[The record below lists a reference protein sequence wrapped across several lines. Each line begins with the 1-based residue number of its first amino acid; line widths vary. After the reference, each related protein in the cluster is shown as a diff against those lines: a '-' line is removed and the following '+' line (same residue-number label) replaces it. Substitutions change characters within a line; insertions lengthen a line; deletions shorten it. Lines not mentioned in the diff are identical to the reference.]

1 MALAKNYVVDT
12 LRIRSSQDVVE
23 KNVAAFSVAG
33 GAVIQKGLKIGF
45 TENTTPG
52 NIRYNRTAGKY
63 QGFVEGPNIWVN
75 FNGIEINT
83 GIGGCSD
90 PITGSVAIFDGS
102 GTLHNTNVY
111 VDTCSSI
118 IAGGSYR
125 GGTDSNQE
133 LFIFGATG
141 TTLVAVSENKLYF
154 DKEKAAFRVGVVDGT
169 YWEGNLVGTGSFA
182 SGYDTVA
189 SGTYSSSFGFQ
200 TLASAD
206 NSFAEGDRTQA
217 IGISSHAEGF
227 QTQATGHSS
236 HAEGNQ
242 TIASGL
248 ISHAEGNITTSN
260 GQYSHSEGS
269 LSIASGSASHAE
281 GEQTTASG
289 QGSHSEGNL
298 TVASGN
304 RSHAEGSATTAS
316 GTNSHAE
323 GASTQATNT
332 SSHAEGFQTLASG
345 DRSHAEGSQTIASGD
360 ISHAEGTTTIASN
373 TNSHAEGNTTT
384 ASGQNSHAEG
394 NTTTAS
400 GNNSHAEGFQ
410 TLASGDRSHAEGSQT
425 VASGDISHAEG
436 FTTTASGSYSHTEGN
451 LTIASGIASHAQN
464 FQTTASGNYSFAGGN
479 KAIATHARSFV
490 WGGNTAG
497 NDTNSVEAG
506 GGIFGGS
513 LYVVETGWFQSD
525 VQINAGS
532 VTNSFIMPKTRGDT
546 AAYIISD
553 GSSGTTS
560 WKNGDAYGNLQYYNV
575 YPHLTLTYTA
585 GTDPIILSDG
595 VINSP
600 FSDHYFSKINTNKQ
614 LQYDGPGT
622 INAKVDTSVTI
633 GHIGSNFPTFN
644 MAVFLYKN
652 DSIINESRSI
662 QTIFGPTGGFPADFN
677 TGSTGP
683 YDVGPVYTFTITST
697 FFMQFST
704 NDYVDFRGIVT
715 NYDYNSSPTLTPS
728 LIKSSLNIT
737 EV

>member
-75 FNGIEINT
+75 FNDIEINT

-141 TTLVAVSENKLYF
+141 TTFAAGTESKMYF

-182 SGYDTVA
+182 SNYDTIA
-189 SGTYSSSFGFQ
+189 SGAYSSSFGFQ
-200 TLASAD
+200 TQANGN
-206 NSFAEGDRTQA
+206 NSFAEGERTQA
-217 IGISSHAEGF
+217 NGIDSHAEGY
-227 QTQATGHSS
+227 QTISNGEQAHSEGYQAEASGNHAHAEGFRSFATGESS
-236 HAEGNQ
+236 HAEGNN
-242 TIASGL
+242 TLASGL
-248 ISHAEGNITTSN
+248 NSHTEGLETI
-260 GQYSHSEGS
+260 
-269 LSIASGSASHAE
+269 
-281 GEQTTASG
+281 
-289 QGSHSEGNL
+289 
-298 TVASGN
+298 
-304 RSHAEGSATTAS
+304 AS

-323 GASTQATNT
+323 GNNTQATNANSHAEGDQTQATNT
-332 SSHAEGFQTLASG
+332 
-345 DRSHAEGSQTIASGD
+345 
-360 ISHAEGTTTIASN
+360 
-373 TNSHAEGNTTT
+373 
-384 ASGQNSHAEG
+384 
-394 NTTTAS
+394 
-400 GNNSHAEGFQ
+400 NSHAEGFQ
-410 TLASGDRSHAEGSQT
+410 TLASGDRAHAEGSLT
-425 VASGDISHAEG
+425 IASGDISHAEG
-436 FTTTASGSYSHTEGN
+436 SQTVSNGLISHAEGNLTTASGPNSHSEGN

-464 FQTTASGNYSFAGGN
+464 SSTVASGNNSHAQNFQTTASGDFSFAGGN
-479 KAIATHARSFV
+479 KAIATHDRSFV

-600 FSDHYFSKINTNKQ
+600 FADHYFSKINTNKQ

-622 INAKVDTSVTI
+622 INAKVDTSVTF

-662 QTIFGPTGGFPADFN
+662 QTIFGPTGGFPANFN

-683 YDVGPVYTFTITST
+683 YDVGPVYTFTIAST
-697 FFMQFST
+697 FFMPLST
-704 NDYVDFRGIVT
+704 SEYVDFRGIVT
-715 NYDYNSSPTLTPS
+715 NYDYNDSPTLTPS